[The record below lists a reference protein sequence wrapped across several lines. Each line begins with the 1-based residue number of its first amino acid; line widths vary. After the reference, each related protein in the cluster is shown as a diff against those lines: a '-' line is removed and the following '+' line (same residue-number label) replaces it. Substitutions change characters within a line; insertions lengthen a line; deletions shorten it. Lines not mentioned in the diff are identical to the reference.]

1 MKKYLIMIIMTCI
14 VLCGCSKNDASTTEI
29 VEQQESIATEGDAE
43 PEMDTGENWEWTE
56 EITVTDENS
65 NIATVEIA
73 VDSFIS
79 TFDNASVIDV
89 REPDFDEEYQNQ
101 FCAEVLDSGSLCGTN
116 FDVFFMDSTEV
127 DTEIERKWME
137 EHGEYSHFRRKC
149 IEFLADV
156 DSACPESMDDE
167 ASVVFR
173 KSDTEQNNR
182 CSLLKEEALELAG
195 SYVREMG
202 LTYLLSNDV
211 SPLIWEN
218 RDSGDCVCDGYCVT
232 YAFIVDG
239 AVINY
244 EKSEWL
250 YESLAYPY
258 KDDTEETYAPNISLE
273 VYVNDSGVFCI
284 RYNNPLI
291 IEKVQD
297 AEDLLSVEE
306 AKAVLEKGV
315 EEHISDLHVTTENKR
330 TLTLDTFMLR
340 YYRIKTDTGY
350 RYIPVY
356 TLSKSD
362 SYEADMQY
370 KAFLAIDA
378 VSGAYID
385 VLDTMY

>member
-1 MKKYLIMIIMTCI
+1 MTCI
-14 VLCGCSKNDASTTEI
+14 VLCGCSKNDANTTEI
-29 VEQQESIATEGDAE
+29 VEQQEGVATEGDAE
-43 PEMDTGENWEWTE
+43 PEMDTGENREWSE
-56 EITVTDENS
+56 NITVTDENS
-65 NIATVEIA
+65 NIATVEID
-73 VDSFIS
+73 VDSFIC

-101 FCAEVLDSGSLCGTN
+101 FCSEVLDSGSLCGTN
-116 FDVFFMDSTEV
+116 FDVYFMDSTQV
-127 DTEIERKWME
+127 DTDIERRWME
-137 EHGEYSHFRRKC
+137 AHGEYSPFRRKC
-149 IEFLADV
+149 IEFVADV
-156 DSACPESMDDE
+156 DSACPESMGDE

-182 CSLLKEEALELAG
+182 CSLLKEEALELAD

-232 YAFIVDG
+232 YAFVVDG

-244 EKSEWL
+244 EKGEWL
-250 YESLAYPY
+250 YESLIYPY

-284 RYNNPLI
+284 RYNNPPD

-297 AEDLLSVEE
+297 AEDLLSIEE

-330 TLTLDTFMLR
+330 TLTLDTFVLR

-350 RYIPVY
+350 RYIPAY

-362 SYEADMQY
+362 SYGVDMQY